1 MKKAT
6 AIILA
11 LIMCAALAL
20 PAFADG
26 MGPFYSEITAYVS
39 KKGGAAIYDY
49 LDNDNDEWSLQPT
62 GEKIPYQTE
71 LILTWNTIDDDELY
85 YSVKY
90 NDESVY
96 VRGADLSVD
105 SSPIAPKEK
114 NKYDPPIHFVVINED
129 GAVMRAGPNEIY
141 DEITTLPKGTEIEA
155 AYADGHGDG
164 GNDGEEDEGITSWSY
179 TTYDGE
185 SGWVHTG
192 QEDFC
197 YDFAIPVKYKE
208 MGQSPLGEFVA
219 LEDVNVYRQ
228 IDFWDND
235 EVLTVIPAGT
245 RGSFDCYYYG
255 HHGEISFPYEY
266 NGEDGWVV
274 IENSWLA
281 PDNIMITRDGY
292 IMVTDSLDLY
302 EDDDLTPGEN
312 LSETVEPY
320 QIIPYDYA
328 FRNVLGDYD
337 RDDEEYW
344 DSPYEQWFRV
354 TVDGKK
360 CWVCFGS
367 ETNGDPVLFYSGSY
381 EKYSGDI
388 DIFEEPDVDSAPVGS
403 IPKDSK
409 YINLFNYD
417 RNDYYEDENGDTVFD
432 RSLSWEYVDYN
443 GTRGWIHFEDEEYP
457 DYIYGLVDPV
467 LTLGEDD
474 ASPAGNTETGDDEG
488 DGTDDNSPGGFLE
501 NLFGK
506 KDEDENN
513 PLAPESPRKTIG
525 ASIAGAAVAV
535 VLAIIGISRAR
546 KKKEE

>member
-1 MKKAT
+1 
-6 AIILA
+6 
-11 LIMCAALAL
+11 
-20 PAFADG
+20 
-26 MGPFYSEITAYVS
+26 
-39 KKGGAAIYDY
+39 
-49 LDNDNDEWSLQPT
+49 
-62 GEKIPYQTE
+62 
-71 LILTWNTIDDDELY
+71 
-85 YSVKY
+85 
-90 NDESVY
+90 
-96 VRGADLSVD
+96 
-105 SSPIAPKEK
+105 
-114 NKYDPPIHFVVINED
+114 
-129 GAVMRAGPNEIY
+129 
-141 DEITTLPKGTEIEA
+141 
-155 AYADGHGDG
+155 
-164 GNDGEEDEGITSWSY
+164 
-179 TTYDGE
+179 
-185 SGWVHTG
+185 
-192 QEDFC
+192 
-197 YDFAIPVKYKE
+197 
-208 MGQSPLGEFVA
+208 
-219 LEDVNVYRQ
+219 
-228 IDFWDND
+228 
-235 EVLTVIPAGT
+235 
-245 RGSFDCYYYG
+245 
-255 HHGEISFPYEY
+255 
-266 NGEDGWVV
+266 
-274 IENSWLA
+274 
-281 PDNIMITRDGY
+281 MITRDGY

-388 DIFEEPDVDSAPVGS
+388 DIFEEPDVDSASVGS

-488 DGTDDNSPGGFLE
+488 EGTDDNSPGGFLE